1 MFILSNFHTKSK
13 DIKNNYD
20 FNKLAYH
27 SLTLSS
33 SQV

>member
-20 FNKLAYH
+20 FNRLAYR
-27 SLTLSS
+27 SLNLSS
-33 SQV
+33 W